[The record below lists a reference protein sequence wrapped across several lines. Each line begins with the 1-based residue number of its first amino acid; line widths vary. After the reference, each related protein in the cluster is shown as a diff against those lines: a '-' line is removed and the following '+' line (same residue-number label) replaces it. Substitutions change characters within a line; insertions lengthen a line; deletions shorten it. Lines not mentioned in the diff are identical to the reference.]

1 MAMASMRPPIAAP
14 TYVITDRLPA
24 EGEGE
29 GDKEGEDVRER
40 EIKRGRERM

>member
-29 GDKEGEDVRER
+29 GEDVREK
-40 EIKRGRERM
+40 IYGLQSRERELS

>member
-24 EGEGE
+24 EGEGIE
-29 GDKEGEDVRER
+29 KEKE
-40 EIKRGRERM
+40 KERM